1 MLIFLLLTG
10 RQTLGPHGN
19 DLLHGRREV
28 GRGQVHV
35 EEFGL
40 CRRIPANRGQAHVRR
55 NLFENNFIKGDVRV
69 YRYRYCI

>member
-1 MLIFLLLTG
+1 MLIFRLTG
-10 RQTLGPHGN
+10 SQTLGPDSN

-40 CRRIPANRGQAHVRR
+40 CRRIPAKKGQA
-55 NLFENNFIKGDVRV
+55 L
-69 YRYRYCI
+69 

>member
-1 MLIFLLLTG
+1 MLIFQRLTG
-10 RQTLGPHGN
+10 RQTLGPDSN

-35 EEFGL
+35 QEFGL
-40 CRRIPANRGQAHVRR
+40 CRRIPAKKGQALIGVISY
-55 NLFENNFIKGDVRV
+55 ENNFIKGDVRV